1 MSTQEIYEELTGV
14 WGKDYPKYTTKVG
27 LESSDAPGPT
37 LVENRDQVAKKC
49 DHPQKIRHCLRDGDE
64 CPTSDSC
71 TELGLSYA
79 TVNTSLQIELK
90 VIMCAT

>member
-37 LVENRDQVAKKC
+37 LVENRGSCHQNVL
-49 DHPQKIRHCLRDGDE
+49 P
-64 CPTSDSC
+64 PTK
-71 TELGLSYA
+71 
-79 TVNTSLQIELK
+79 TSTQF
-90 VIMCAT
+90 TT